1 MSQCCQSSNVMLLA
15 CSGGSNVGQ
24 LANDCAKRLTQLGQG
39 KMFCAVGVAAQLPM
53 PNGST
58 FVDAARAADVRVA
71 IDGCGV
77 RCVGK
82 ALEAAGL
89 PVDVQVVLTSEM
101 PMEKGYNFDYGDA
114 GIAKAAGLVADKLK
128 GLTS

>member
-1 MSQCCQSSNVMLLA
+1 MADCCELKNVMLLA

-24 LANDCAKRLTQLGQG
+24 LSNDCAKRLTQLGQG
-39 KMFCAVGVAAQLPM
+39 KMFCAVGVAGKLDM

-58 FVDAARAADVRVA
+58 FVDAAKAADVRVA

-82 ALEAAGL
+82 ALESSGL
-89 PVDVQVVLTSEM
+89 TVDVQVVLSSEM
-101 PMEKGYNFDYGDA
+101 PMEKGYNFDTTEADV
-114 GIAKAAGLVADKLK
+114 AKACGITVDKIKAL
-128 GLTS
+128 

>member
-1 MSQCCQSSNVMLLA
+1 MSQCCGSNNVMLLA

-24 LANDCAKRLTQLGQG
+24 VANDCARRLTQLGQG
-39 KMFCAVGVAAQLPM
+39 KMFCAVGVAGKLDM

-82 ALEAAGL
+82 ALESAGL

-101 PMEKGYNFDYGDA
+101 PMEKGYNFDFGEA
-114 GIAKAAGLVADKLK
+114 EVAKAAGLVVDKLQ
-128 GLTS
+128 GLGS